1 VSDGADGAD
10 LAPDAPARPTDAPAI
25 ANVPARIVDS
35 DGRAKVYRPLDVAAR
50 RAAREAGIAAF
61 EEGRFF
67 EAHELMEPDWM
78 GSPDPAERDL
88 DQGLI
93 KLAAAYVHA
102 ERGNALGMRKNL
114 AGARRRLTAVEGPH
128 GDAGRRASEAA
139 GVDASEV
146 LRRVDEALAA
156 LDDLPPRAGDLL
168 VLIAPHRV
176 ARIAGHAPIA
186 IAQSAQKRR

>member
-1 VSDGADGAD
+1 VSAGAGPQAD
-10 LAPDAPARPTDAPAI
+10 P
-25 ANVPARIVDS
+25 PARIVDS
-35 DGRAKVYRPLDVAAR
+35 DGRAKVYRPLEIEAR
-50 RAAREAGIAAF
+50 RAARETGIAAF

-67 EAHELMEPDWM
+67 EAHELMEPAWM

-114 AGARRRLTAVEGPH
+114 AGARRRLGAVVGPH
-128 GDAGRRASEAA
+128 GEAGRRAAAAA
-139 GVDASEV
+139 GVDAGEV

-156 LDDLPPRAGDLL
+156 LDDLPPKSTDLL
-168 VLIAPHRV
+168 GLIPPHRI
-176 ARIAGHAPIA
+176 ARTARTAKAATSRNARDADG
-186 IAQSAQKRR
+186 R

>member
-1 VSDGADGAD
+1 VSGGAGQAD
-10 LAPDAPARPTDAPAI
+10 P
-25 ANVPARIVDS
+25 PARIVDS
-35 DGRAKVYRPLDVAAR
+35 EGRAKVYRPLDVAAR

-67 EAHELMEPDWM
+67 EAHELMEPAWM

-102 ERGNALGMRKNL
+102 QRGNALGMRKNL
-114 AGARRRLTAVEGPH
+114 AGARRRLAAVVGAH
-128 GDAGRRASEAA
+128 GDAGRRAAEAA
-139 GVDASEV
+139 GVDASDV

-156 LDDLPPRAGDLL
+156 LVDLPPQAGDLL
-168 VLIAPHRV
+168 GLIPPHPV
-176 ARIAGHAPIA
+176 ARFEALAPIA
-186 IAQSAQKRR
+186 IAQGAPSAQKRR